1 MAVTQQSLEDIIGNN
16 DFHSLSYLESEYANT
31 LINNPSITMV
41 GSNGRDHL
49 NAYLAT
55 GDNLPAVLEV
65 GYSGYDHA
73 EWNTGNTSD
82 DEATA
87 EDPFFLTYKTKT
99 HYKNRWF
106 NVKTIQ
112 RDLIKALDPVAFLNG
127 FIAKDLITYYNTL
140 MAATLAGMSD
150 ITGITVGNGTAN
162 FSQGLVQQ
170 AEGIKGDAG
179 YKSFSRFYMNSATV
193 ADILMKQRNGTI
205 KNPLIEPLKIG
216 EQATIR
222 VDAGTDGSKYGQS
235 IEKRMGGASNLAYL
249 GSIPI
254 VLDDNLKD
262 GVISILEEGAF
273 AFAQTEFKNPIS
285 YHRKPMSGNGSGKE
299 VLGMR
304 VSFIMHPVGFNF
316 VGEKTTNIGAGNYAN
331 TFGLSLAELIS
342 GGQYEAGYNI
352 KETKIIQIKVKVGG
366 E

>member
-1 MAVTQQSLEDIIGNN
+1 MAVTQQSLEDILGDN

-31 LINNPSITMV
+31 LINNPSVTMV
-41 GSNGRDHL
+41 GSDGRDHL
-49 NAYLAT
+49 NAYEMQNK
-55 GDNLPAVLEV
+55 NLPSVLEV

-99 HYKNRWF
+99 YYKNRWF

-112 RDLIKALDPVAFLNG
+112 RDLLKALDPVAFLNG
-127 FIAKDLITYYNTL
+127 FIAKDLITYYNTVI
-140 MAATLAGMSD
+140 AGTLAGMSD
-150 ITGITVGNGTAN
+150 ITAVTIGDGSKE

-170 AEGIKGDAG
+170 AEGIKSDAG

-193 ADILMKQRNGTI
+193 SNILTKQRLGTI

-216 EQATIR
+216 EKAILR
-222 VDAGTDGSKYGQS
+222 VDAGTEGAKYGQS
-235 IEKRMGGASNLAYL
+235 VEKKMGGVSNLVYL

-273 AFAQTEFKNPIS
+273 AFAQTEFNNPLN

-316 VGEKTTNIGAGNYAN
+316 VGSKSTNIGAGNYASP
-331 TFGLSLAELIS
+331 FGLSLAELIS
-342 GGQYEAGYNI
+342 GGQYEVGHNI
-352 KETKIIQIKVKVGG
+352 KETKIIQIKVSMD
-366 E
+366 

>member
-1 MAVTQQSLEDIIGNN
+1 MAVTEQSLEDIIGNN
-16 DFHSLSYLESEYANT
+16 DFHSLSYLESEYANA
-31 LINNPSITMV
+31 LIGNPSITMV
-41 GSNGRDHL
+41 GSNGRNIL
-49 NAYLAT
+49 NAYRET
-55 GDNLPAVLEV
+55 GDNLPGVLEV

-82 DEATA
+82 DEASA

-99 HYKNRWF
+99 FYKNRWF

-112 RDLIKALDPVAFLNG
+112 RDLIKAIDPVAFLNG
-127 FIAKDLITYYNTL
+127 FIAKDLITYFNTV
-140 MAATLAGMSD
+140 MSATLSGMSD
-150 ITGITVGNGTAN
+150 ITDITVGDGTAN

-170 AEGIKGDAG
+170 ADGIKGDAG

-216 EQATIR
+216 EQAVLRSDPGT
-222 VDAGTDGSKYGQS
+222 AGVKYGQS
-235 IEKRMGGASNLAYL
+235 ITKKMGGVSNLVYL

-262 GVISILEEGAF
+262 GVISILDDGAF
-273 AFAQTEFKNPIS
+273 ALAQTEFKNPMS
-285 YHRKPMSGNGSGKE
+285 YHHKPMTGNGSGKE